1 MVKSENHL
9 FRWKIGFLLCFA
21 SALNYIDRNTL
32 AILAPTIQ
40 KELNW
45 SDIDYAN
52 ITALFVFS
60 YTIMYAISGR
70 IIDRIGTRIGFAYS
84 VGSWSLVSV
93 LHAFANSVGHFSVA
107 RFFLG
112 VTESANFPAGV
123 KSISEW
129 FPLKE
134 RALAVGLFS
143 AGSAIGATIAVP
155 LVSFIA
161 LTWGWRMAFVIMG
174 ALGFVWLF
182 FWLKYYYLPERNT
195 RLSNEEKAIIL
206 GSSDE
211 QEKDLQYKP
220 VSIIQLLTKKESW
233 GCFAGRIFI
242 DPVVYFFIFWIPKY
256 LSDVQGLPL
265 SKIGVTAWLPYAAMG
280 VGTILGGYLPKL
292 FIEKRNW
299 TLNRSRKTI
308 MFISTIAIPILCF
321 SLTLKIGAL
330 TAILLM
336 SGIML
341 AHGLWSNLTLPTEVY
356 PKHIQATIT
365 GIGGTL
371 GGLMSVATQKMI
383 GITVEAHSYL
393 PIFIFIGS
401 AHVVAFS
408 LVHFLIGE
416 IGRIHYF
423 EEK

>member
-1 MVKSENHL
+1 
-9 FRWKIGFLLCFA
+9 
-21 SALNYIDRNTL
+21 
-32 AILAPTIQ
+32 
-40 KELNW
+40 
-45 SDIDYAN
+45 
-52 ITALFVFS
+52 
-60 YTIMYAISGR
+60 
-70 IIDRIGTRIGFAYS
+70 
-84 VGSWSLVSV
+84 
-93 LHAFANSVGHFSVA
+93 
-107 RFFLG
+107 
-112 VTESANFPAGV
+112 
-123 KSISEW
+123 
-129 FPLKE
+129 
-134 RALAVGLFS
+134 
-143 AGSAIGATIAVP
+143 
-155 LVSFIA
+155 
-161 LTWGWRMAFVIMG
+161 
-174 ALGFVWLF
+174 
-182 FWLKYYYLPERNT
+182 
-195 RLSNEEKAIIL
+195 
-206 GSSDE
+206 
-211 QEKDLQYKP
+211 
-220 VSIIQLLTKKESW
+220 
-233 GCFAGRIFI
+233 
-242 DPVVYFFIFWIPKY
+242 
-256 LSDVQGLPL
+256 DVQGLPL

-401 AHVVAFS
+401 AYVVAFI

>member
-1 MVKSENHL
+1 M
-9 FRWKIGFLLCFA
+9 LCFA

-401 AHVVAFS
+401 AYVVAFI

>member
-1 MVKSENHL
+1 MDALKKHN
-9 FRWKIGFLLCFA
+9 FKWRIGILLCFA

-40 KELNW
+40 QELHW
-45 SDIDYAN
+45 TDIDYGN

-70 IIDRIGTRIGFAYS
+70 IIDSIGTKKGFT
-84 VGSWSLVSV
+84 WSLVSA
-93 LHAFANSVGHFSVA
+93 LHALSTTVGHFSIA

-112 VTESANFPAGV
+112 ITESANFPAGI
-123 KSISEW
+123 KSITEW
-129 FPLKE
+129 FPVKE

-161 LTWGWRMAFVIMG
+161 LEWGWRMAFVVTG
-174 ALGFVWLF
+174 LLGFIWLI
-182 FWLKYYYLPERNT
+182 FWLKYYYTPSQLPSSATAENA
-195 RLSNEEKAIIL
+195 LKQNETIHPIEIEST
-206 GSSDE
+206 SS
-211 QEKDLQYKP
+211 
-220 VSIIQLLTKKESW
+220 VSIKKILTTKQSW

-256 LSDVQGLPL
+256 LHDVQGLPL
-265 SKIGVTAWLPYAAMG
+265 SEIGGKAWLPYAAMG
-280 VGTILGGYLPKL
+280 IGTILGGYIPKRL
-292 FIEKRNW
+292 IEKKNW
-299 TLNRSRKTI
+299 TLNRSRKTV
-308 MFISTIAIPILCF
+308 MLIASICIPVFCYV
-321 SLTLKIGAL
+321 LTCNIGSF

-341 AHGLWSNLTLPTEVY
+341 SHGLWSNITLPTEVY
-356 PKHIQATIT
+356 PKHIQATVT

-371 GGLMSVATQKMI
+371 GGLMSVVTQKMI
-383 GITVEAHSYL
+383 GATVASYSYL

-401 AHVVAFS
+401 AYLLAF
-408 LVHFLIGE
+408 LMVHFLIGT
-416 IGRIHYF
+416 IGKMHSF
-423 EEK
+423 QPN